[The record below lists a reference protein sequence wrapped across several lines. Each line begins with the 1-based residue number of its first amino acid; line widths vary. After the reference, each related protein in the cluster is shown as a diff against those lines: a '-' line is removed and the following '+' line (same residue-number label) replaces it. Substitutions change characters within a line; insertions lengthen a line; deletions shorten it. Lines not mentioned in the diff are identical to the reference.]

1 MRGSI
6 RQRSKGT
13 WQLRYEAPTDLQGNR
28 GQISETV
35 RGTRKEAER
44 ALRDR
49 LSQIENGGFV
59 TKSKETVE
67 GFLDRWLESY
77 AAIHTEPSTLQGYR
91 AHTRLY
97 VNPHLGTVQLQALR
111 PAHIHSLH
119 AHLLDRG
126 LSPKT
131 IRLTHAMFREA
142 LKHAVE
148 WGELMNNPAVAAKPP
163 PLERREVKAWDTAT
177 FNTFLI
183 AADQSPFRD
192 AYHLIIL
199 TGLRRSELCGLM
211 WNEVD
216 LDAGELAV
224 RRKLLRVTGRG
235 LVEGKPKT
243 QRGRRKIALGDEATT
258 VLRRVRGQQAER
270 RLQTGSAWQGRGHVF
285 TDEMGN
291 PIDPER
297 ITRSFR
303 RLVQEH
309 DLPHL
314 TPHGLRHTWVSILSA
329 AGVPI
334 DVISK
339 QAGHASVAFTLDI
352 YSHMIDSVERKAADA
367 VDEAMRRSRVASDR

>member
-13 WQLRYEAPTDLQGNR
+13 WQLRYEAAPDLQGHR
-28 GQISETV
+28 GQMSETV

-44 ALRDR
+44 ALRER
-49 LSQIENGGFV
+49 LSRIENGGLV
-59 TKSKETVE
+59 TRSKETVE
-67 GFLDRWLESY
+67 GFLNRWLETY
-77 AAIHTEPSTLQGYR
+77 AATHTEPTTLQGYR
-91 AHTRLY
+91 AHARLY
-97 VNPHLGTVQLQALR
+97 VNPHLGTLRLQALR
-111 PAHIHSLH
+111 PAHVQSLH

-131 IRLTHAMFREA
+131 IRLTHAMFKEA

-148 WGELMNNPAVAAKPP
+148 WGELVLNPAIVAQPP
-163 PLERREVKAWDTAT
+163 RLERREVKAWDTST
-177 FNTFLI
+177 FYRFLEV
-183 AADQSPFRD
+183 ADESPFRD

-211 WNEVD
+211 WDEVD
-216 LDAGELAV
+216 LDNGELVV
-224 RRKLLRVTGRG
+224 RRKLVRVTGLG

-243 QRGRRKIALGDEATT
+243 QRGRRKIALGNEAGT
-258 VLRRVRGQQAER
+258 VLRRVRAQQAEW
-270 RLQTGSAWQGRGHVF
+270 RLQAGSAWQGRGHVF
-285 TDEMGN
+285 TNNIGS
-291 PIDPER
+291 PTDPER

-367 VDEAMRRSRVASDR
+367 VDEAMRRSRVASEA